1 LHFVRRCTRPVTSG
15 VHSVSSGLRSRRLGF
30 RSTLSDLRWT
40 TACWRALL
48 AALAVAGSAV
58 SVAADVEVAVHDL
71 NAQPLMDVVVF
82 AEPVD
87 AATAPPVHATAHA
100 LIDQVDKEFV
110 PLVTIVRVG
119 TEVSFPN
126 SDNIRHS
133 IYSFSAAKPFT
144 MKLYSGKQAPPVIF
158 DKAGVVVLGCNI
170 HDMMAAWVV
179 VVDTPYFAKT
189 SASGTAVLKGLAPGD
204 YHVSVWYPGPT
215 VAPSISDVHV
225 GAEGDA
231 HLEVKV
237 DGSASSLP
245 ALRARAAQTKP

>member
-1 LHFVRRCTRPVTSG
+1 MQLGLHFVRRGTRPVTSG
-15 VHSVSSGLRSRRLGF
+15 VRSVSSGLRSTQLG
-30 RSTLSDLRWT
+30 LRWA

-48 AALAVAGSAV
+48 AALAVAASAV
-58 SVAADVEVAVHDL
+58 SVAADVEVAVRDL
-71 NAQPLMDVVVF
+71 NAQPLMDAVVF

-87 AATAPPVHATAHA
+87 VATTPPGHATAHA
-100 LIDQVDKEFV
+100 LIDQVNKEFV

-144 MKLYSGKQAPPVIF
+144 TKLYSGKQAPPVIF

-189 SASGTAVLKGLAPGD
+189 SASGTAALKGLAPGD

-215 VAPSISDVHV
+215 VAPAISDLHV

-231 HLEVKV
+231 HLEFKV
-237 DGSASSLP
+237 DGAASSLP

>member
-1 LHFVRRCTRPVTSG
+1 MWCLHGAEMRLRLAMSLLKFMRPFPPFAATCRPAV
-15 VHSVSSGLRSRRLGF
+15 
-30 RSTLSDLRWT
+30 
-40 TACWRALL
+40 L
-48 AALAVAGSAV
+48 AALIVAWPTLSL
-58 SVAADVEVAVHDL
+58 AADVEVAVHDS
-71 NAQPLMDVVVF
+71 NAQPLMDAVVF
-82 AEPVD
+82 AEPADGAV
-87 AATAPPVHATAHA
+87 PPPSRTTAHA

-133 IYSFSAAKPFT
+133 IYSFSPAKPFT
-144 MKLYSGKQAPPVIF
+144 TKLYSGRQAPPVTF
-158 DKAGVVVLGCNI
+158 DKPGVVVLGCNI
-170 HDMMAAWVV
+170 HDTMAAWVV

-189 SASGTAVLKGLAPGD
+189 SASGTATLKGLAPGD

-215 VAPSISDVHV
+215 VAPSVSDLHV

-231 HLEVKV
+231 HLDFKV
-237 DGSASSLP
+237 DSSASSLP